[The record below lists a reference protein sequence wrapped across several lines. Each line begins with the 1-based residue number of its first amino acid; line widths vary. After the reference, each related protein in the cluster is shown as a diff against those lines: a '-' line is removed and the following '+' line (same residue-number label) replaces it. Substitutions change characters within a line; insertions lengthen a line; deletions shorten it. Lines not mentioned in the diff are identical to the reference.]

1 MKRTPKQV
9 PENNSV
15 VRQRLPVQLTFLVAF
30 VVAGLLFAVWKI
42 PQWQVG
48 SAPLKIE
55 EKARIDAETSAR
67 AALIQGI
74 GGLLLFV
81 TAGVSWQNL
90 KATQRNVLVAEDKQ
104 VTERFSKAVE
114 MLGNENSL
122 YIRLGGIYALERIAK
137 DSPKDHWQVIEV
149 LTAFV
154 REKARLKNEQKPF
167 YITDHFAGM
176 HEDFHEDPYGDS
188 CEDYS
193 NEDEWDGTT
202 RNPNR
207 NYIYPCPV
215 DIQAILTALG
225 RRIRTHENG
234 EQHHL
239 DLNQTDLR
247 GIVLT
252 GDLTGINLQGVNLQW
267 AELKNVEMIGANLTK
282 ANLELAKFEGANLQG
297 VNLEDAQLQWAR
309 FMSTKFCKANLKNV
323 DFRETTFQESD
334 LSQADLMQSNFSGAK
349 LCRNTRD
356 TLRHANLSEVDFS
369 GVDLSEINFKN
380 TDLKSVDFSKTN
392 LSSANLTGANLEQSY
407 LTEANLTE
415 ANLTGANL
423 EDAYLEKANLS
434 GANLTGA
441 NLEMSRDIDK
451 VNLSGAN
458 LTGANLQR
466 ICLQEANLSGANLT
480 EANLSHA
487 RLYKVRL
494 EQANFYKS
502 NLAHTTVTK
511 VDFSSAQNLT
521 LEQVMSM
528 SHWEKATYSPD
539 LKQKLDVLAET
550 SE

>member
-356 TLRHANLSEVDFS
+356 TLRHAKQLSEANFSEVDLS
-369 GVDLSEINFKN
+369 GINLKN
-380 TDLKSVDFSKTN
+380 TTLKSTDFS
-392 LSSANLTGANLEQSY
+392 
-407 LTEANLTE
+407 
-415 ANLTGANL
+415 
-423 EDAYLEKANLS
+423 KANLS
-434 GANLTGA
+434 GADLTGA
-441 NLEMSRDIDK
+441 HLEEAY
-451 VNLSGAN
+451 LE
-458 LTGANLQR
+458 
-466 ICLQEANLSGANLT
+466 EANLSAADLTNVVLT
-480 EANLSHA
+480 EAELKKINLERAILRESNLSGSTLVEA
-487 RLYKVRL
+487 QFQLSDL
-494 EQANFYKS
+494 CQANFAGA
-502 NLAHTTVTK
+502 NVRGAN
-511 VDFSSAQNLT
+511 FSSAQHLT
-521 LEQVMSM
+521 PDQVTSM
-528 SHWEKATYSPD
+528 HRWKQATYSPD
-539 LKQKLDVLAET
+539 LKQKLDALAET